1 MCTRPLVL
9 SSAPEAREDALNI
22 NISLFFFIL
31 STKKNLAP
39 DDLTVPGY
47 GEPAEVHHHLALL
60 SVPQLDPAALVN
72 IQLLHAELSL

>member
-9 SSAPEAREDALNI
+9 SSAPKVREDALNI
-22 NISLFFFIL
+22 NISLFLSFFPQ
-31 STKKNLAP
+31 KNLAP
-39 DDLTVPGY
+39 DDLAVPGD

>member
-1 MCTRPLVL
+1 MHQTLGVVLGTGGSGGRPKHQHF
-9 SSAPEAREDALNI
+9 I
-22 NISLFFFIL
+22 IFFYFFH
-31 STKKNLAP
+31 KKNLAP

-72 IQLLHAELSL
+72 IQLLNAELSL